1 MQEAVVFNGFLDEG
15 GNQIPMQIP
24 ASAYMQLGER
34 RMITAK
40 EALAVGMDLT
50 HLANGDTGKP
60 LFSED
65 DLLAIR
71 LANSQIKAE
80 GESVQVPELQSIAEE
95 TRAKAVGLQPAVSFV
110 EVCKIPRKEGTK
122 LPALIEEKASMSK
135 EQLAPAEIYKATP
148 VQNDEFLV
156 SEEDDKALIA
166 EIENY
171 LCFQFDFRIYDAQ
184 IYLFN
189 ADIGFYRR
197 VLDHEIDY
205 LVNEIFGERI
215 KKVGKSYIYR
225 EVREFL
231 RRESKLLVKES
242 QLLPPRIWVFRDKFV
257 NAFSGETRPNDGNVF
272 VCSALQCKYDEYATC
287 PDFEVYLDSIAGGDG
302 KLVQLLWEV
311 IAYLLSRETRAKK
324 IVFLIGKKDSGKSLF
339 ADILTGILGEESVS
353 TLSAN
358 DFGKQFG
365 LAELMGR
372 HLNICMDLPDVPL
385 SSEAV
390 GKIKSITGGDLIRAD
405 VKFKEAVRFRATV
418 RLLFGSNA
426 MVRLAYPDQA
436 FAERCIFIPFRY
448 AVPREKQDL
457 QLCEKLLRERA
468 GICRKAMNVYA
479 DLERR
484 GFAFTTVDLGTENEG
499 KVINWEKVLDVFM
512 AEHCK
517 LTGNEA
523 DRVSSE
529 SLFNSFLTFTSEKG
543 VGSLS
548 RESFSKKFREKTEGK
563 VEKKKIRIGKETVNG
578 FVGIIL
584 K

>member
-353 TLSAN
+353 TLSVN

>member
-242 QLLPPRIWVFRDKFV
+242 QLLPPRIWVFRDTFV
-257 NAFSGETRPNDGNVF
+257 DTFSGETRPNDGNVF

-512 AEHCK
+512 AEHCE

-529 SLFNSFLTFTSEKG
+529 ILFNSFLTFTSEKG